1 MKIFGGIEGL
11 AAGLDYH
18 MARHNLL
25 AANLA
30 NVDTPGYRAQDLK
43 RTDSFEGALQV
54 ELAATE
60 PGHIAGSPN
69 GLHTKVITDRTTPAD
84 ADGNSVSLDKEVV
97 KISTNHMRYETIGTL
112 TASALSG
119 LAWAA
124 ADGRGA

>member
-1 MKIFGGIEGL
+1 MKIFGNIEGL

-30 NVDTPGYRAQDLK
+30 NVDTPGFRSQDLK
-43 RTDSFEGALQV
+43 RTDGFAGALEV
-54 ELAATE
+54 ELAGTD
-60 PGHIAGSPN
+60 PGHIRLGSSTP
-69 GLHTKVITDRTTPAD
+69 HTKVTTDRETPVD

-97 KISTNHMRYETIGTL
+97 KISSNHMRYETIGTL
-112 TASALSG
+112 TASALAG

-124 ADGRGA
+124 SDGKGG

>member
-1 MKIFGGIEGL
+1 MKIFGNIEGL

-30 NVDTPGYRAQDLK
+30 NVDTPGYRAQDLR
-43 RTDSFEGALQV
+43 RTESFAGALEV
-54 ELAATE
+54 ELASTD
-60 PGHIAGSPN
+60 PGHIQGGSSAP
-69 GLHTKVITDRTTPAD
+69 HTKVTTDRETPVD

-97 KISTNHMRYETIGTL
+97 KISTNHMRYETISTL

>member
-1 MKIFGGIEGL
+1 MKIFGSIEGL

-30 NVDTPGYRAQDLK
+30 NVDTPGFRAQDLK
-43 RTDSFEGALQV
+43 RTDTFEGALQV

-60 PGHIAGSPN
+60 PGHIRSSEN
-69 GLHTKVITDRTTPAD
+69 GLHTKVIVDTTTPAD

-112 TASALSG
+112 TASALQG

>member
-1 MKIFGGIEGL
+1 MKIFGNIEGL
-11 AAGLDYH
+11 ARGLDYH

-30 NVDTPGYRAQDLK
+30 NVDTPGFRAQDLK
-43 RTDSFEGALQV
+43 RRDGFEGALQV
-54 ELAATE
+54 ELEATD
-60 PGHIAGSPN
+60 PGHIHGSPN
-69 GLHTKVITDRTTPAD
+69 GLDTKVITDRTTPAD

-124 ADGRGA
+124 ADGKGG